1 MLTDISKNEDPIDPM
16 FLELLREK
24 NIVDKLG
31 KAAEN
36 EKNRKELEEFEK
48 AWSAA
53 GFVVFD
59 KPAGK

>member
-1 MLTDISKNEDPIDPM
+1 MLMDISKNEDPIDPM

-24 NIVDKLG
+24 NIVDKQW

-36 EKNRKELEEFEK
+36 EKNRKELEEFEN